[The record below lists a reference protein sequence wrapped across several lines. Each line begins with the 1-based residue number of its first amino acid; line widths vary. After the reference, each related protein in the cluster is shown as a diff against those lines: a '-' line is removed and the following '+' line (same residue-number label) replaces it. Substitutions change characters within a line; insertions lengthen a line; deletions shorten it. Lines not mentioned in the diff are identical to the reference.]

1 MYGDH
6 KTYAAMS
13 TDMGKTW
20 KKFSS
25 DEFTGFAHKIKQDLK
40 NRDLLFL
47 GTEMGLFATV
57 DGGASWFRMKNNI
70 PWYALVRDI
79 QIHPATNDLVLG
91 SHGRGIMIVDD
102 ISPMRAMTKEVVD
115 QDVYIF
121 DPKPVTLT
129 MGTFGSGG
137 FPSTGGWVAPNA
149 PSIPPIQYYLK
160 DRVSSGKVQL
170 DIYDA
175 AGKLVQSIPGTTR
188 KGINNISWNLRTKP
202 PKTASGATKRDFG
215 AFIAPQ
221 VLPGD
226 YTMKL
231 SVAGKD
237 YSKPLKLVHDP
248 KSDFTLAD
256 RELQYKTSM
265 ELYRM
270 HEDLAKTVAEI
281 ADKQKVLK
289 ENLPNIKNAKLKKQ
303 VQDYY
308 DQLETL
314 RAELIPTKQTS
325 IFADETRLREDITDV
340 YSSVAMTEAAPNN
353 LQIDRVK
360 DLRTKVDQAEQKRK
374 QIEGQYESKIKGA
387 MSSVEKSEGKK

>member
-1 MYGDH
+1 
-6 KTYAAMS
+6 
-13 TDMGKTW
+13 
-20 KKFSS
+20 
-25 DEFTGFAHKIKQDLK
+25 
-40 NRDLLFL
+40 
-47 GTEMGLFATV
+47 
-57 DGGASWFRMKNNI
+57 
-70 PWYALVRDI
+70 
-79 QIHPATNDLVLG
+79 
-91 SHGRGIMIVDD
+91 MIVDD
-102 ISPMRAMTKEVVD
+102 ISPMRAMTKEVID

-129 MGTFGSGG
+129 MGNFGSGG

-175 AGKLVQSIPGTTR
+175 NGKLVQSIPGTAR
-188 KGINNISWNLRTKP
+188 KGINNINWNLRGKP
-202 PKTASGATKRDFG
+202 PKTASGSTKRDFG

-231 SVAGKD
+231 SVAGKE

-270 HEDLAKTVAEI
+270 HEDLARVVSDIAE
-281 ADKQKVLK
+281 KQKVLK
-289 ENLPNIKNAKLKKQ
+289 ENIPQIKNAKVKKQ
-303 VQDYY
+303 AEAYY
-308 DQLETL
+308 NELETL
-314 RAELIPTKQTS
+314 RADLIPTKQTS
-325 IFADETRLREDITDV
+325 IFADETRLREDITEV
-340 YSSVAMTEAAPNN
+340 YASVANTEAAPNN
-353 LQIDRVK
+353 LQLERVK
-360 DLRTKVDQAEQKRK
+360 ELRNRVDNAENTRRS
-374 QIEGQYESKIKGA
+374 IEGKYEEKIKGA
-387 MSSVEKSEGKK
+387 LSTVDKTGEKK